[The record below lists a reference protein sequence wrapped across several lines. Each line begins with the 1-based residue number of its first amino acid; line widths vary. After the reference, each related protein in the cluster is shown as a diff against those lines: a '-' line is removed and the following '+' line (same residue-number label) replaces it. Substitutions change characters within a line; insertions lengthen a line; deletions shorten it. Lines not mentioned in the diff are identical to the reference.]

1 VCNNNQLTEISGIE
15 GLQLNA
21 VDFAFNMIKEILP
34 AKGVLRSLKESLRKI
49 NLSKNPAASDEYYVF
64 HLIDACRLLTH
75 VDNQELEPNLVFM
88 LKLMSLE
95 TNFDDLSDK
104 LNTFYTQK
112 VEEVYA
118 RHDRKR
124 IDHLTKEHEIEV
136 SFNEQLHS
144 LNSAVHGIINYIVE
158 KSKDQKNSLDESK

>member
-1 VCNNNQLTEISGIE
+1 
-15 GLQLNA
+15 
-21 VDFAFNMIKEILP
+21 MIKDILP
-34 AKGVLRSLKESLRKI
+34 VKEVLRSFKESLRKI
-49 NLSKNPAASDEYYVF
+49 NLSKNPVTSDEYYVF
-64 HLIDACRLLTH
+64 HLIDACRSLTH

-95 TNFDDLSDK
+95 TNIDDLSEK

-124 IDHLTKEHEIEV
+124 IDQLTKEHEIEV

-158 KSKDQKNSLDESK
+158 KSKGQKESVDESK